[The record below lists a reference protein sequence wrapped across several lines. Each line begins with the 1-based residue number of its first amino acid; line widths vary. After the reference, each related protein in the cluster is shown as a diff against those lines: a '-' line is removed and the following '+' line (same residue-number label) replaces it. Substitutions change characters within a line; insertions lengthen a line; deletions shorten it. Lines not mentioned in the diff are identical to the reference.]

1 MSPAAPTSAV
11 DLDLLAP
18 EVALPGGTRV
28 RVLPVVHERVEIA
41 AVVRAALDT
50 LDPAAVAVELP
61 TSLREAALAGV
72 RRLPLITLL
81 VTQEAD
87 EEALV
92 WTIAPGDPFAEAM
105 RWALERGRPV
115 TCIDPD
121 LPYEGRH
128 RDPVPDPHAVHEMGG
143 AAYLSLLREA
153 APPASEEDELRE
165 RGMAHHLRQLAE
177 ETAEASGGTVLA
189 LVGAAHATRLATAL
203 TRPTAH
209 PFARVRRTSIELRH
223 LHPRDLTA
231 LLPDPPLAHA
241 VWERLRERAAAP
253 CGRPSAPCEL
263 EEVLSRRVSLVRY
276 GLRVIA
282 GEGGEGEARRKR
294 RLVEYAAGE
303 GAAGARAAPDRR
315 ALARLVWRVAAG
327 SYREQ
332 TGEELSAAQQR
343 LFFDYSERCAR
354 LQGQLAPGLYEW
366 TVAARGVADDNLAWE
381 VFDAA
386 SAYPWQG
393 ENAEL
398 PTVRVDG
405 SELDLGTRKV
415 RFRRRFLRVKSRPMA
430 VPVRQRPR
438 PADPEEWL
446 RGFDGSG
453 LCSYPPE
460 DLVIEDYGRFLQKK
474 AVGILSAERRRSEPF
489 SSSLLD
495 GIDVRESLRRVH
507 EDRVWVEELGRAPG
521 AAGSVVVVFD
531 RDRERYPFAMTWHG
545 ENEQESD
552 MAFYATDP
560 AQQVVGPGIL
570 RATYGGF
577 LLTLPRGRLFDV
589 WSDPDYRFARDPG
602 EVLTLAAI
610 DYSLEPIVV
619 HVAAQP
625 PSAVAKRFATAQKKR
640 LVHVPLG
647 SLSPTALKRIR
658 VMHILSGREKRGIA
672 RDFIW

>member
-1 MSPAAPTSAV
+1 VSPATPTPAL

-18 EVALPGGTRV
+18 EVVLAGGGRV

-41 AVVRAALDT
+41 AVVRSALEA

-61 TSLREAALAGV
+61 TPLREAVLAGV

-92 WTIAPGDPFAEAM
+92 WTIAPGDPFAEAL
-105 RWALERGRPV
+105 RWALEHGKAV
-115 TCIDPD
+115 ACVDPD

-128 RDPVPDPHAVHEMGG
+128 RDPVPDPHAAHQMGG
-143 AAYLSLLREA
+143 AAYLALLREA
-153 APPASEEDELRE
+153 APAASEEDELRE
-165 RGMAHHLRQLAE
+165 RGMAHHLRVLAE
-177 ETAEASGGTVLA
+177 ETAAPETAQERGGVVLA
-189 LVGAAHATRLATAL
+189 VVGAAHAKRLAIAL
-203 TRPTAH
+203 ARPTAH
-209 PFARVRRTSIELRH
+209 PFARVRRTSIELCH

-241 VWERLRERAAAP
+241 VWERLRDGDPIAR
-253 CGRPSAPCEL
+253 GQL
-263 EEVLSRRVSLVRY
+263 EEVLSRKVSLVRY

-303 GAAGARAAPDRR
+303 AAVVGARGAPDRR
-315 ALARLVWRVAAG
+315 ALARLVWRVGAG

-386 SAYPWQG
+386 STYPWQG
-393 ENAEL
+393 ESAEL
-398 PTVRVDG
+398 PTVRIDG

-415 RFRRRFLRVKSRPMA
+415 RFRRRFLRVKSRPLA
-430 VPVRQRPR
+430 VPVRERPR
-438 PADPEEWL
+438 PADPEDWL

-474 AVGILSAERRRSEPF
+474 AVGILSAESRRSEPF

-495 GIDVRESLRRVH
+495 GIDVRETLRRVH

-531 RDRERYPFAMTWHG
+531 RDRERHPFAMTWHG
-545 ENEQESD
+545 ENDQESD

-560 AQQVVGPGIL
+560 AEQVVGPGIL

-602 EVLTLAAI
+602 EVLTLAAV

-625 PSAVAKRFATAQKKR
+625 PSEAAKRFAAAQKKR
-640 LVHVPLG
+640 IVHVPLG

-658 VMHILSGREKRGIA
+658 VMHILSGREKRQLA
-672 RDFIW
+672 RDYIW

>member
-1 MSPAAPTSAV
+1 
-11 DLDLLAP
+11 LAP
-18 EVALPGGTRV
+18 EVALAGSARI
-28 RVLPVVHERVEIA
+28 RILPVVHERIEIA
-41 AVVRAALDT
+41 AVVRAALDSH
-50 LDPAAVAVELP
+50 DPAAVAVELP
-61 TSLREAALAGV
+61 TTLREAALAGV
-72 RRLPLITLL
+72 RRLPLVTLL

-92 WTIAPGDPFAEAM
+92 WTIAPGDPFVEAM
-105 RWALERGRPV
+105 RWALERGRAV
-115 TCIDPD
+115 ACIDPD
-121 LPYEGRH
+121 LRYEGRH

-143 AAYLSLLREA
+143 AAYLALLRDA
-153 APPASEEDELRE
+153 APEASEEDELRE
-165 RGMAHHLRQLAE
+165 RGMAHHLRVLAE
-177 ETAEASGGTVLA
+177 EMAQEAAETTRKTVLA
-189 LVGAAHATRLATAL
+189 VVGAAHATRLATAL
-203 TRPTAH
+203 AQPTAH

-241 VWERLRERAAAP
+241 VWERRRGGEP
-253 CGRPSAPCEL
+253 IAPCEL
-263 EEVLSRRVSLVRY
+263 EEVLSRKVSLVRY

-303 GAAGARAAPDRR
+303 AGGGALAAPDRR
-315 ALARLVWRVAAG
+315 ALARLIWRVGAG

-386 SAYPWQG
+386 STYPWQG
-393 ENAEL
+393 ESAEL

-415 RFRRRFLRVKSRPMA
+415 RFRRRFLRVKSRPLA
-430 VPVRQRPR
+430 VPVRERPR

-446 RGFDGSG
+446 KGFDGSG

-495 GIDVRESLRRVH
+495 GIDVRETLRRVH

-531 RDRERYPFAMTWHG
+531 RDRERHPFAMTWHG
-545 ENEQESD
+545 ENDQESD

-560 AQQVVGPGIL
+560 AEQVVGPGIL

-619 HVAAQP
+619 HVAPQP
-625 PSAVAKRFATAQKKR
+625 PSEAAKRFAAAQKKR

-647 SLSPTALKRIR
+647 SLSPTALKRLR
-658 VMHILSGREKRGIA
+658 VMHILSGREKRKIA
-672 RDFIW
+672 RDYIW